1 MKTHSIEKTFEVDL
15 AALAAAFGQRLH
27 EADMEVTPDQS
38 ERYVCSLALARPR
51 SREALYHTTRAV
63 FVSDVE
69 QVATFDR
76 VFADVF
82 GASGTPDATSMGDIE
97 PARAPAQA

>member
-1 MKTHSIEKTFEVDL
+1 MKTKRTNKAVEVDL

-38 ERYVCSLALARPR
+38 EQYVCSLALAQPR
-51 SREALYHTTRAV
+51 SRAALYHTTRAV
-63 FVSDVE
+63 FVRHVE

-76 VFADVF
+76 VFAEVF
-82 GASGTPDATSMGDIE
+82 GTTDATSVGDVG
-97 PARAPAQA
+97 PAVAPAQV

>member
-1 MKTHSIEKTFEVDL
+1 MKTQLTKKTIEVDL

-38 ERYVCSLALARPR
+38 EQYVCSLALAKPR

-63 FVSDVE
+63 FVSDIE

-76 VFADVF
+76 VFAEIF
-82 GASGTPDATSMGDIE
+82 DATGPASVGAVE
-97 PARAPAQA
+97 PALAPAQA